1 MIKHWSFS
9 LLLGGIYLLIFNL
22 WLVVPRGWVVAS
34 GITATLALLAMFAL
48 AVRARYFINFWDGL
62 LHFIV
67 IIDVLLEAILIPVHY
82 ARGFY
87 LCALAFAAVIVG
99 YRFYARRRQA
109 SGFSRTV

>member
-9 LLLGGIYLLIFNL
+9 LLFGSIYLLIFNL
-22 WLVVPRGWVVAS
+22 WLVLSRGWIVAS
-34 GITATLALLAMFAL
+34 GITATLALLALFAI

-62 LHFIV
+62 LHFV
-67 IIDVLLEAILIPVHY
+67 IIMDVLLEAILIPIHH

-99 YRFYARRRQA
+99 YRFYARRRA
-109 SGFSRTV
+109 GIRF